1 MADSHLFLSYQ
12 RSALTTP
19 AVERLSRQAQVLL
32 RSAGVTVFFDQRS
45 IDAGAAWEP
54 TIDAALAR
62 TTHFLAFV
70 SVDYWLS
77 AQCMREL
84 DAAVSRY
91 EQTGAPK
98 LLFVLADQL
107 DPNDLALDSSA
118 AAQRLAQGENSAA
131 PMRRV
136 SSAGQINFLGPH
148 DAAGR
153 LVRLAFESPAL
164 LNDQLAALIAR
175 IKQLVRG
182 AG

>member
-1 MADSHLFLSYQ
+1 MAGHCLFLSYQ

-19 AVERLSRQAQVLL
+19 AVERLSRQARVLL
-32 RSAGVTVFFDQRS
+32 KSSAVEVFFDQRS
-45 IDAGAAWEP
+45 IDAGTPWEP

-77 AQCMREL
+77 PQCMREL

-91 EQTGAPK
+91 ELTSAPK

-107 DPNDLALDSSA
+107 DPNDLALDSRA
-118 AAQRLAQGENSAA
+118 AASQMAA
-131 PMRRV
+131 GANAAGPMRRV

-148 DAAGR
+148 NDAGR

-164 LNDQLAALIAR
+164 LNDQLAALITR
-175 IKQLVRG
+175 IKQLLRG
-182 AG
+182 EA

>member
-1 MADSHLFLSYQ
+1 MADSYLFLSYQ

-19 AVERLSRQAQVLL
+19 AVERLSRQARVLL
-32 RSAGVTVFFDQRS
+32 KSSGVDVFFDQRS

-54 TIDAALAR
+54 AIDAALAR

-77 AQCMREL
+77 EQCMREL

-91 EQTGAPK
+91 ERTAAPR

-118 AAQRLAQGENSAA
+118 AAQQLAEGAHSAA

-136 SSAGQINFLGPH
+136 SSAGQINFLGPYN
-148 DAAGR
+148 DAGR

-164 LNDQLAALIAR
+164 LNDQLAALITR
-175 IKQLVRG
+175 IKPLVRG
-182 AG
+182 DT